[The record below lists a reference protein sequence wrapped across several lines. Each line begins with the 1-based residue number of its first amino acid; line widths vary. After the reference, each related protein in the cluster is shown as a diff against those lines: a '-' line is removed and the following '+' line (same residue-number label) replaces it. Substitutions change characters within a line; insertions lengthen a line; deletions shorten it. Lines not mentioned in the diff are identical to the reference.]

1 LKFFIKWFIIL
12 GVIGGAYLTRNQIL
26 DLIKGINSLKEA
38 TVLLSI
44 ILFLF
49 FVLYRLALG
58 PGSLHRFAER
68 VISSLFADGVRLVLK
83 GVVHIV
89 VPGYRGTVT
98 YISFLFSKFLK

>member
-1 LKFFIKWFIIL
+1 L
-12 GVIGGAYLTRNQIL
+12 VIVKSI
-26 DLIKGINSLKEA
+26 DSLKEA
-38 TVLLSI
+38 AVLLSV

-49 FVLYRLALG
+49 FILYRLALG
-58 PGSLHRFAER
+58 QGSLHRFAER

-83 GVVHIV
+83 GIVHIV